1 MVNDSTKNINKTK
14 INISP
19 QINKHKKITDSKIF
33 VIIEKA
39 CTEHVCHHF
48 YIVSQLH
55 DHSCIQYFEYMTRG
69 LWCLM
74 PLSTIFQLYRGRSVL
89 LGETRVLGENQRLVA
104 SHR

>member
-55 DHSCIQYFEYMTRG
+55 DHSCIQYFEYI
-69 LWCLM
+69 
-74 PLSTIFQLYRGRSVL
+74 STIFQLYRGRSVL
-89 LGETRVLGENQRLVA
+89 LGETRVPGENHRPVA
-104 SHR
+104 SQR